1 MPGLNK
7 PNKIIV
13 HHFGGTDKEPLAD
26 SSNATAQDVD
36 MWHRARWPGF
46 TSRVFRNKIGELYH
60 VGYHYI
66 IEKDGTVVQCRAL
79 TEEGAHCIGQNRSS
93 IGIALAGNFDATR
106 PTINQER
113 AFKKLFNEI
122 VAQYPSITKHDLYPH
137 RRYAT
142 KTCFGNNL
150 PDDYF
155 TLLLKPEDE
164 QAVIKELQA
173 RLMQLL
179 TQLYSLL
186 LNKRMSSK
194 E

>member
-1 MPGLNK
+1 MALNQ

-13 HHFGGTDKEPLAD
+13 HHFGGTDAQPLAD

-36 MWHRARWPGF
+36 QWHKARWPGF
-46 TSRVFRNKIGELYH
+46 TSKIFTNRKGELYH

-66 IEKDGTVVQCRAL
+66 IEKDGKIVQCRAL
-79 TEEGAHCIGQNRSS
+79 DEEGAHCIGQNRSS
-93 IGIALAGNFDATR
+93 VGVALAGNFDATM
-106 PTINQER
+106 PTKAQEKSFR
-113 AFKKLFNEI
+113 KVFNEI
-122 VAQYPSITKHDLYPH
+122 QSKYPKITKHDLYPH

-155 TLLLKPEDE
+155 TTLLKPEDD

-173 RLMQLL
+173 RIMQLL
-179 TQLYSLL
+179 TQLYTLL
-186 LNKRMSSK
+186 ANKRMSSK